1 MKRKNFISCYAAV
14 KKLLRALIYSK
25 NIIRNRIKIA
35 AAVISPEF
43 TELERIKEHYEMSVN
58 VIRLLYKLHISGVR
72 KAEEWLPF
80 SLLMH
85 CRNTSEYNFI
95 KTTVLDKL
103 QEYDRRYQSS
113 LLDTLSAALRENSL
127 EDAAERQHIHIN
139 TLRYRLGKIKEITQ
153 KNYFKMTDRYF
164 LLLCIM
170 IQRMEHEQL

>member
-1 MKRKNFISCYAAV
+1 
-14 KKLLRALIYSK
+14 
-25 NIIRNRIKIA
+25 
-35 AAVISPEF
+35 
-43 TELERIKEHYEMSVN
+43 MSVN

-164 LLLCIM
+164 CCCVL
-170 IQRMEHEQL
+170 

>member
-1 MKRKNFISCYAAV
+1 
-14 KKLLRALIYSK
+14 
-25 NIIRNRIKIA
+25 
-35 AAVISPEF
+35 
-43 TELERIKEHYEMSVN
+43 MSVN

-127 EDAAERQHIHIN
+127 EVQLKDSIYI
-139 TLRYRLGKIKEITQ
+139 LILYVIGWGKSK
-153 KNYFKMTDRYF
+153 K
-164 LLLCIM
+164 
-170 IQRMEHEQL
+170 

>member
-1 MKRKNFISCYAAV
+1 MLCSSKEALTSINIF
-14 KKLLRALIYSK
+14 KKYNK
-25 NIIRNRIKIA
+25 EQNKIA

-85 CRNTSEYNFI
+85 CSNTSEYNFI

-103 QEYDRRYQSS
+103 QEY
-113 LLDTLSAALRENSL
+113 
-127 EDAAERQHIHIN
+127 
-139 TLRYRLGKIKEITQ
+139 
-153 KNYFKMTDRYF
+153 
-164 LLLCIM
+164 
-170 IQRMEHEQL
+170 EQE

>member
-1 MKRKNFISCYAAV
+1 
-14 KKLLRALIYSK
+14 
-25 NIIRNRIKIA
+25 
-35 AAVISPEF
+35 
-43 TELERIKEHYEMSVN
+43 MSVN

-95 KTTVLDKL
+95 KMTVLDKL